1 MLQGMDVNFFIH
13 LEQEELAISFHDQV
27 LLAHRC
33 NARVDFGIS
42 ELLRWQK
49 ILVDDF
55 FRTSKLHRLKNSN
68 FLGKNKFSYLIS
80 LRIKRFVQSLLEL
93 LSSSIRNWLDWR
105 LQNGVCN

>member
-1 MLQGMDVNFFIH
+1 MKSTDVARNGCEF
-13 LEQEELAISFHDQV
+13 LEQEEFAISFHDQV

-55 FRTSKLHRLKNSN
+55 FRAGKLDRLKNIM
-68 FLGKNKFSYLIS
+68 FKK
-80 LRIKRFVQSLLEL
+80 KK
-93 LSSSIRNWLDWR
+93 
-105 LQNGVCN
+105 

>member
-1 MLQGMDVNFFIH
+1 MLQGMDVNFFFH

-55 FRTSKLHRLKNSN
+55 FRTSKLHRLKNGN

-80 LRIKRFVQSLLEL
+80 LRIKRFV
-93 LSSSIRNWLDWR
+93 
-105 LQNGVCN
+105 